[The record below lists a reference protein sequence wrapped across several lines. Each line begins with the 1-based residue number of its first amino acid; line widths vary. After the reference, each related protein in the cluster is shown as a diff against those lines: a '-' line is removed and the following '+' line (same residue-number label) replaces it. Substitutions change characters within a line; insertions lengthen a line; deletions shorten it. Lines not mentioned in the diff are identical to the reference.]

1 MASAAARRALFGAAF
16 VLIGA
21 GLYMA
26 AAAPPEQTQGE
37 AAKLLFVHVP
47 SVVAAYLALGV
58 GLAGA
63 VWYLIRRSPA
73 ADLLSA
79 SAIEIGVLFCALTLV
94 TGMIWGRR
102 VWGVWWD
109 WTDARMLTTA
119 VLFFFYLA
127 YLALRRSIPDPRVRA
142 GRCAVLGAIG
152 FVQVPIVH
160 YSVLWFR
167 TLHQGPTI
175 LRPDPGNAPMDPAFS
190 RPLWVTILAFA
201 ATFGALLAARM
212 ELARLD
218 EKAADR
224 SRRAAPA
231 GAAVS
236 PPRYTTRKEPEMAD
250 SKSQALDAES
260 LREKMD
266 AATATAAEIRAET
279 KDTAGD
285 MLEGVKAARALLTK
299 AEDAARQAEGEYLET
314 LIAVRESGIVS
325 PAEIANAIDQTSQK
339 VLSDYRK
346 AKCDRGQ
353 CYTKNCPR
361 QTHDINNPNGNRD
374 G

>member
-63 VWYLIRRSPA
+63 VWYLIRRSPT

-236 PPRYTTRKEPEMAD
+236 SPRYITRKEPEMAEGEGQTQD
-250 SKSQALDAES
+250 TKT

-266 AATATAAEIRAET
+266 VANAIAVEIGAET
-279 KDTAGD
+279 KETTGE
-285 MLEGVKAARALLTK
+285 MLEGVKAAYALLI
-299 AEDAARQAEGEYLET
+299 QAEAAVQQAKGEYQDT

-325 PAEIANAIDQTSQK
+325 SAEIGNAIDKTPHQVS
-339 VLSDYRK
+339 SDYK
-346 AKCDRGQ
+346 LAKCDRGQ
-353 CYTKNCPR
+353 CKTNNCQR
-361 QTHDINNPNGNRD
+361 QTHNTNNPNGNRD

>member
-1 MASAAARRALFGAAF
+1 MASAAARRVLFGAAF

-47 SVVAAYLALGV
+47 SVVTAYLALGV
-58 GLAGA
+58 GLIGA

-73 ADLLSA
+73 ADLASA
-79 SAIEIGVLFCALTLV
+79 SAIEIGVLFCALTLL

-142 GRCAVLGAIG
+142 GRCAILGAIG

-175 LRPDPGNAPMDPAFS
+175 LRPDPGNAPIDPAFS
-190 RPLWVTILAFA
+190 GPLWVAILAFA
-201 ATFGALLAARM
+201 VLFAALLAARM

-218 EKAADR
+218 EEATAR
-224 SRRAAPA
+224 ARRAEPA
-231 GAAVS
+231 GTAVS
-236 PPRYTTRKEPEMAD
+236 PPQYVTRKEPEIAVG
-250 SKSQALDAES
+250 KSQSLDPKT
-260 LREKMD
+260 LRVE
-266 AATATAAEIRAET
+266 AATATAVEA
-279 KDTAGD
+279 KDT
-285 MLEGVKAARALLTK
+285 MLGEVKDAYTLLTQAQAAAEQAK
-299 AEDAARQAEGEYLET
+299 AEYRDI
-314 LIAVRESGIVS
+314 LITVYESDIVP
-325 PAEIANAIDQTSQK
+325 PAEIAGAIDDSSQQ
-339 VLSDYRK
+339 VGSDYRK

-353 CYTKNCPR
+353 CCTNNCQR
-361 QTHDINNPNGNRD
+361 RTHDRNNRKGNRD

>member
-1 MASAAARRALFGAAF
+1 MASAAARRVLFGAAF

-47 SVVAAYLALGV
+47 SVVTAYLALGV

-73 ADLLSA
+73 ADLASA
-79 SAIEIGVLFCALTLV
+79 SAIEIGVLFCALTLL

-142 GRCAVLGAIG
+142 GRCAILGVIG

-175 LRPDPGNAPMDPAFS
+175 LRPDPGNAPIDPAFS
-190 RPLWVTILAFA
+190 GPLWVTILAFA
-201 ATFGALLAARM
+201 VLFAALLAARM

-218 EKAADR
+218 EEADDR

-231 GAAVS
+231 GAAVA
-236 PPRYTTRKEPEMAD
+236 PPQYVTSKEPEMAE
-250 SKSQALDAES
+250 SKSQSLDTKT
-260 LREKMD
+260 LRERVE
-266 AATATAAEIRAET
+266 AATATAVEIGAEAAEAKET
-279 KDTAGD
+279 
-285 MLEGVKAARALLTK
+285 MLGGVKDAQAAAQ
-299 AEDAARQAEGEYLET
+299 QAEEEYKDI
-314 LIAVRESGIVS
+314 LITVYESGVVQ
-325 PAEIANAIDQTSQK
+325 PDEIADVIDDTSQQ
-339 VLSDYRK
+339 VRSDYNK

-353 CYTKNCPR
+353 CVKNNCQR
-361 QTHDINNPNGNRD
+361 RTHAINNPNGSRD
-374 G
+374 E